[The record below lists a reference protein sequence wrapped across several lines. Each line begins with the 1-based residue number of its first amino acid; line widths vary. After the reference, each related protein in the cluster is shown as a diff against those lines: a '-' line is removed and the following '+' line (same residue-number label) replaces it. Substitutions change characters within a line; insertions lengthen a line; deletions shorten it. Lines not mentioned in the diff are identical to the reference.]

1 MDALRHLFFC
11 GVVVVG
17 VIGVGGSWAV
27 SAQELPCTDEIQRFC
42 ADVQPGKG
50 RIVECLRRHEAQLS
64 PACVQRIAD
73 FAATINTPVGRAC
86 REDWAALCYHPRA
99 ATDRQA
105 MLDCVKAHRA
115 KVSAGCRKALDDA
128 SGKPQQ
134 RRGMVP

>member
-17 VIGVGGSWAV
+17 VIGVGGSWPV
-27 SAQELPCTDEIQRFC
+27 GAQELPCTDEIQRFC

-50 RIVECLRRHEAQLS
+50 RIVECLRRHEVQLS

-73 FAATINTPVGRAC
+73 FESTINTPVGRAC

-134 RRGMVP
+134 RRGIVP